1 MSENSTQWDIFFAS
15 HGEPEIKAK
24 LDQLHNSI
32 EQIRKDE
39 DQLAY
44 VRRNTLQPLSQ
55 QALQTQNLNAQLK
68 QSNETLAG
76 GVSVLRTFGMAAGA
90 ALAAAAAGATA
101 AAAALADLDGKAV
114 KAFGERT
121 ATIRAYTT
129 ILGDAKQAQIEYSR
143 ANELASKT
151 ELTSAST
158 LKAQQAL
165 IVAGFRGAD
174 LTNALTA
181 SMDVAATKAPEEREM
196 TMERMGRAFSQILA
210 AGQLRGQE
218 LNQLA
223 EAGVNRGQV
232 LELLGKG
239 NAAAGEKAMS
249 GGQVSAQQGIAA
261 VQQAILQTLGTQK
274 LGQFATGASGSLA
287 GLLSNRDEALDILLK
302 SFEGETLPAVKA
314 YKAALTD
321 QTNQLATSSETG
333 KGLVMMLS
341 DFASITTNVK
351 AIWTD
356 FSTGF
361 LETFVSSYNAARENS
376 GAFVAVTGGLRALGQ
391 TLGQVGGMVG
401 TLANGFERMLG
412 AISPIAT
419 WLSNFL
425 SKTGEAMSNFLAV
438 VGHMPEFVQGNFKAA
453 FSLMGTAFKGETKGP
468 KTLADYQAED
478 DEAEAAKMDALI
490 KESAW
495 VNFKK
500 RQAAGFPAEVAP
512 TGATATRWGKTGGE
526 GGAGGRGGRGESG
539 YDITSLMGG
548 SGGGGSAPSFQSS
561 IDAAAAVSSAPS
573 AQMQAMSASAA
584 GASST
589 GAPANVTVMPGA
601 IVVSGV
607 SDPTLA
613 AQEVMRL
620 LGQTLGRV
628 HRAPSVRT
636 GL

>member
-1 MSENSTQWDIFFAS
+1 MSGDSTRWELLFTESGLDNIGGKLSGVASQLLKLGDSYNKSGADATKSTGAAAQGFSQLDRSVGNST
-15 HGEPEIKAK
+15 G
-24 LDQLHNSI
+24 
-32 EQIRKDE
+32 
-39 DQLAY
+39 
-44 VRRNTLQPLSQ
+44 V
-55 QALQTQNLNAQLK
+55 LK
-68 QSNETLAG
+68 VF
-76 GVSVLRTFGMAAGA
+76 GVAAGA
-90 ALAAAAAGATA
+90 AFAAVTIGFEAIKSGATA
-101 AAAALADLDGKAV
+101 AAAALADLDSKAV

-121 ATIRAYTT
+121 ATLRAYTT
-129 ILGDAKQAQIEYSR
+129 ILGDAKQANIEYGK

-181 SMDVAATKAPEEREM
+181 SMDVASTKQPEEREL

-210 AGQLRGQE
+210 AGKLRGQE

-249 GGQVSAQQGIAA
+249 GGQVTAQQGIAA

-274 LGQFATGASGSLA
+274 LGQFATGAAGSLA
-287 GLLSNRDEALDILLK
+287 GQLSNRDEALDILLK

-314 YKAALTD
+314 YKLALAD
-321 QTNQLATSSETG
+321 QTAQLATSSETG

-351 AIWTD
+351 ALWTD
-356 FSTGF
+356 FTTGF

-376 GAFVAVTGGLRALGQ
+376 GAFVAATDGMKALGQ
-391 TLGQVGGMVG
+391 TLGEVGGLVG
-401 TLANGFERMLG
+401 TVADGFERMLA
-412 AISPIAT
+412 AISPLAS

-425 SKTGEAMSNFLAV
+425 SKTGEALS
-438 VGHMPEFVQGNFKAA
+438 EFDKGNFKAA
-453 FSLMGTAFKGETKGP
+453 FSLMGTAFNGEEAGP
-468 KTLADYQAED
+468 KTLSDYQAETD
-478 DEAEAAKMDALI
+478 ADEAAKMDKLL
-490 KESAW
+490 KEQQW
-495 VNFKK
+495 VNFKR
-500 RQAAGFPAEVAP
+500 RQAAGFPEEAAP
-512 TGATATRWGKTGGE
+512 VGATVTKWGKGKT
-526 GGAGGRGGRGESG
+526 ESNG
-539 YDITSLMGG
+539 YDVSGLLGG
-548 SGGGGSAPSFQSS
+548 SGGVGGSGGNTMSFQAS

-573 AQMQAMSASAA
+573 AQMQAMSAGGSA
-584 GASST
+584 GAST
-589 GAPANVTVMPGA
+589 GSDVNVTVAAGA
-601 IVVSGV
+601 IVVNGV
-607 SDPTLA
+607 SDPTAA

>member
-1 MSENSTQWDIFFAS
+1 MSENSTQWDIFFKS
-15 HGEPEIKAK
+15 HGEDETSAK
-24 LDQLHNSI
+24 LAHLHDSI

-39 DQLAY
+39 EQLAY
-44 VRRNTLQPLSQ
+44 VRRNSLQPLSQ
-55 QALQTQNLNAQLK
+55 HELRTQNLNAQLK

-90 ALAAAAAGATA
+90 ALAVAAAGATA

-401 TLANGFERMLG
+401 TLADGFERMLG

-425 SKTGEAMSNFLAV
+425 SKTGEALS
-438 VGHMPEFVQGNFKAA
+438 EFDQGNFKAA
-453 FSLMGTAFKGETKGP
+453 FSLMGTALKGEGPGP

-500 RQAAGFPAEVAP
+500 RQAAGFPAEVTP
-512 TGATATRWGKTGGE
+512 TGATVTRWGKTGGE

-589 GAPANVTVMPGA
+589 GAPTNVTVMPGA
-601 IVVSGV
+601 IVVNGV

>member
-1 MSENSTQWDIFFAS
+1 MSDDRTTWTIEFKEEGLDGATRKVQVFKDSLGRLREENGRFAS
-15 HGEPEIKAK
+15 DATK
-24 LDQLHNSI
+24 
-32 EQIRKDE
+32 
-39 DQLAY
+39 
-44 VRRNTLQPLSQ
+44 
-55 QALQTQNLNAQLK
+55 
-68 QSNETLAG
+68 
-76 GVSVLRTFGMAAGA
+76 A
-90 ALAAAAAGATA
+90 ALAAQQGYVQLDKSIGASTGALRAFGVATGTAFAAVTIGFEAIKSGATA

-129 ILGDAKQAQIEYSR
+129 ILGDARQAHIEYSR

-181 SMDVAATKAPEEREM
+181 SMDVAATKQPEERDL

-210 AGQLRGQE
+210 AGKLRGQE

-239 NAAAGEKAMS
+239 NSAAGEKAMS
-249 GGQVSAQQGIAA
+249 GGQVTAQKGIEA

-287 GLLSNRDEALDILLK
+287 GVLSNREEALDILLK
-302 SFEGETLPAVKA
+302 SFEGETLPALEE
-314 YKAALTD
+314 YKNRLTE
-321 QTNQLATSSETG
+321 QTTLLSTSSETG

-361 LETFVSSYNAARENS
+361 LQTFVSSYNAARENS

-425 SKTGEAMSNFLAV
+425 SKTGKALS
-438 VGHMPEFVQGNFKAA
+438 EFDQGNFKAA

-478 DEAEAAKMDALI
+478 DEEEAKKMDALLNEQRRI
-490 KESAW
+490 DFKRWQAEGSPGDAVSAAS
-495 VNFKK
+495 VTTK
-500 RQAAGFPAEVAP
+500 
-512 TGATATRWGKTGGE
+512 WGKGGKAKSRGYDVSGLL
-526 GGAGGRGGRGESG
+526 GGGSSG
-539 YDITSLMGG
+539 DITSLMGG

-573 AQMQAMSASAA
+573 AQMQAMSASTA

-589 GAPANVTVMPGA
+589 GAQTNVTVMPGA

>member
-1 MSENSTQWDIFFAS
+1 MSGDSTRWELLFTESGLDNIGGKLSGVASQLLKLGDSYNKSGADAAKGTAAAQQGFSQLDRSVGNST
-15 HGEPEIKAK
+15 G
-24 LDQLHNSI
+24 
-32 EQIRKDE
+32 
-39 DQLAY
+39 
-44 VRRNTLQPLSQ
+44 V
-55 QALQTQNLNAQLK
+55 LK
-68 QSNETLAG
+68 VF
-76 GVSVLRTFGMAAGA
+76 GVAAGVAFA
-90 ALAAAAAGATA
+90 AVTIGFEAIKSGATA

-121 ATIRAYTT
+121 ATLRAYTT
-129 ILGDAKQAQIEYSR
+129 ILGDAKQANIEYGK

-165 IVAGFRGAD
+165 IVAGFRGSD

-181 SMDVAATKAPEEREM
+181 SMDVASTKQPEEREL

-210 AGQLRGQE
+210 AGKLRGQE

-239 NAAAGEKAMS
+239 NSAAGEKAMS
-249 GGQVSAQQGIAA
+249 GGQVTAQQGIAA

-274 LGQFATGASGSLA
+274 LGQFATGAAGSLA
-287 GLLSNRDEALDILLK
+287 GQLSNRDEALDILLK
-302 SFEGETLPAVKA
+302 SFDGETLPAVKA
-314 YKAALTD
+314 YKLALAD
-321 QTNQLATSSETG
+321 QTAQLATSSETG

-351 AIWTD
+351 ALWTD
-356 FSTGF
+356 FTTGF

-376 GAFVAVTGGLRALGQ
+376 GAFVAATDGMKALGQ
-391 TLGQVGGMVG
+391 TLGEVGGLVG
-401 TLANGFERMLG
+401 TVADGFERMLA
-412 AISPIAT
+412 AISPLAS

-425 SKTGEAMSNFLAV
+425 SKTGEALSQFD
-438 VGHMPEFVQGNFKAA
+438 QGNFKAA
-453 FSLMGTAFKGETKGP
+453 FSLMGTAFNGEEAGP
-468 KTLADYQAED
+468 KTLGDYQAETD
-478 DEAEAAKMDALI
+478 ADEAAKMDKLL
-490 KESAW
+490 KEQQW
-495 VNFKK
+495 VNFKR
-500 RQAAGFPAEVAP
+500 RQAAGFPEETIAAS
-512 TGATATRWGKTGGE
+512 ATTTRWGKTSGE
-526 GGAGGRGGRGESG
+526 GGAGGRGRGEAG
-539 YDITSLMGG
+539 FDITGLMGG
-548 SGGGGSAPSFQSS
+548 AGDSSGHFQAS

-573 AQMQAMSASAA
+573 AQMQAMSAGGSA
-584 GASST
+584 GAST
-589 GAPANVTVMPGA
+589 GSDVNVTVAAGA
-601 IVVSGV
+601 IVVNGV
-607 SDPTLA
+607 SDPTAA

>member
-1 MSENSTQWDIFFAS
+1 MSGDSTRWELLFTESGLDNIGGKLSGIAS
-15 HGEPEIKAK
+15 QLLK
-24 LDQLHNSI
+24 LGDSYNKHVDR
-32 EQIRKDE
+32 E
-39 DQLAY
+39 LAY
-44 VRRNTLQPLSQ
+44 I
-55 QALQTQNLNAQLK
+55 
-68 QSNETLAG
+68 E
-76 GVSVLRTFGMAAGA
+76 AAVTIGFEA
-90 ALAAAAAGATA
+90 IKSGATA

-121 ATIRAYTT
+121 ATLRAYTT
-129 ILGDAKQAQIEYSR
+129 ILGDARQAHIEYGK

-181 SMDVAATKAPEEREM
+181 SMDVASTKQPEEREL

-210 AGQLRGQE
+210 AGKLRGQE

-239 NAAAGEKAMS
+239 NSAAGEKAMS
-249 GGQVSAQQGIAA
+249 SGQVTAQQGITA

-274 LGQFATGASGSLA
+274 LGQFATGAAGSLA
-287 GLLSNRDEALDILLK
+287 GVLSNRDEALDILLK
-302 SFEGETLPAVKA
+302 SFEGETLPALEE
-314 YKAALTD
+314 YKMRLTEQTAL
-321 QTNQLATSSETG
+321 LATSSETG

-351 AIWTD
+351 ALWTD

-376 GAFVAVTGGLRALGQ
+376 GAFVSMTDGVKALGQ
-391 TLGQVGGMVG
+391 TLGKVGGFVG
-401 TLANGFERMLG
+401 TLADGFERLL
-412 AISPIAT
+412 AVISPLAT
-419 WLSNFL
+419 FLVRVNEALNEFEQAQQKDPTAIFANLKNFGK
-425 SKTGEAMSNFLAV
+425 SFSAAMH
-438 VGHMPEFVQGNFKAA
+438 GD
-453 FSLMGTAFKGETKGP
+453 TGP

-478 DEAEAAKMDALI
+478 DAAEAHKFDLLLKDQQWHDFKQWQAEGSPGDAVAK
-490 KESAW
+490 SA
-495 VNFKK
+495 VTTK
-500 RQAAGFPAEVAP
+500 
-512 TGATATRWGKTGGE
+512 WGKGGK
-526 GGAGGRGGRGESG
+526 AKNSG
-539 YDITSLMGG
+539 YDVSGLLGG
-548 SGGGGSAPSFQSS
+548 SGGVGDMGGSSDSSGHFQAS

-573 AQMQAMSASAA
+573 AQMQAMSAGGSA
-584 GASST
+584 GAST
-589 GAPANVTVMPGA
+589 GSDVNVTVAAGA
-601 IVVSGV
+601 IVVNGV
-607 SDPTLA
+607 SDPTAA

>member
-1 MSENSTQWDIFFAS
+1 MSGDSTQWDIFFAS

-24 LDQLHNSI
+24 LGQLHESI

-44 VRRNTLQPLSQ
+44 TRRTSLQPLSQ
-55 QALQTQNLNAQLK
+55 QAIQTQNLNAQLR
-68 QSNETLAG
+68 QSNETLTG
-76 GVSVLRTFGMAAGA
+76 GISVLRTFGMVAGA

-101 AAAALADLDGKAV
+101 AAAALADLDSKAV

-121 ATIRAYTT
+121 ATLRAYTT
-129 ILGDAKQAQIEYSR
+129 ILGDAKQANIEYGK

-181 SMDVAATKAPEEREM
+181 SMDVASTKQPEEREL

-210 AGQLRGQE
+210 AGKLRGQE

-249 GGQVSAQQGIAA
+249 GGQVTAQQGIAA

-274 LGQFATGASGSLA
+274 LGQFATGAAGSLA
-287 GLLSNRDEALDILLK
+287 GQLSNRDEALDILLK

-314 YKAALTD
+314 YKLALAD
-321 QTNQLATSSETG
+321 QTAQLATSSETG

-351 AIWTD
+351 ALWTD

-376 GAFVAVTGGLRALGQ
+376 GAFVAATDGMKALGQ
-391 TLGQVGGMVG
+391 TLGEVGGLVG
-401 TLANGFERMLG
+401 TVADGFERMLA
-412 AISPIAT
+412 AISPLAS

-425 SKTGEAMSNFLAV
+425 SKTGAALA
-438 VGHMPEFVQGNFKAA
+438 EFDQGNFKAA
-453 FSLMGTAFKGETKGP
+453 FSLMGTAFNGEEAGP
-468 KTLADYQAED
+468 KTLGDYQAESD
-478 DEAEAAKMDALI
+478 ADEAAKMDKLL
-490 KESAW
+490 KEQQW
-495 VNFKK
+495 VNFKR
-500 RQAAGFPAEVAP
+500 RQAAGFPEEAAP
-512 TGATATRWGKTGGE
+512 VGATVTKWGKSGGE
-526 GGAGGRGGRGESG
+526 GGAGGRGHGESG
-539 YDITSLMGG
+539 FDITGLMGG
-548 SGGGGSAPSFQSS
+548 SGGGSSGHFQAS

-573 AQMQAMSASAA
+573 AQMQAMSAGGSA
-584 GASST
+584 GAST
-589 GAPANVTVMPGA
+589 GSDVNVTVAAGA
-601 IVVSGV
+601 IVVNGV
-607 SDPTLA
+607 SDPTAA

>member
-1 MSENSTQWDIFFAS
+1 MSGDSTQWDIFFAS

-24 LDQLHNSI
+24 LGQLHESI

-39 DQLAY
+39 EQLAY
-44 VRRNTLQPLSQ
+44 VRRTSLQPLSQ
-55 QALQTQNLNAQLK
+55 QAIQTGNLNTQLK
-68 QSNETLAG
+68 QSSEGYRSSTSSLVAF
-76 GVSVLRTFGMAAGA
+76 GVAAGSSFA
-90 ALAAAAAGATA
+90 IVSQGLSLLKEGANA

-121 ATIRAYTT
+121 STIRAYTT
-129 ILGDAKQAQIEYSR
+129 ILGDAKQAHIEYGK

-165 IVAGFRGAD
+165 IVAGFRGND

-181 SMDVAATKAPEEREM
+181 SMDVASTKQPEEREL

-210 AGQLRGQE
+210 AGKLRGQE

-239 NAAAGEKAMS
+239 NSAAGEKAMS
-249 GGQVSAQQGIAA
+249 GGQVTAQQGIAA

-274 LGQFATGASGSLA
+274 LGQFATGAAGSLA
-287 GLLSNRDEALDILLK
+287 GQLSNRDEALDILLK
-302 SFEGETLPAVKA
+302 SFDGETLPAVKA
-314 YKAALTD
+314 YKMALAD
-321 QTNQLATSSETG
+321 QTAQLATSSETG

-351 AIWTD
+351 ALWTD
-356 FSTGF
+356 FTTGF

-376 GAFVAVTGGLRALGQ
+376 GAFVTMTDGVKALGQ
-391 TLGQVGGMVG
+391 TLGEVGGFVG
-401 TLANGFERMLG
+401 TLADGFERLLA
-412 AISPIAT
+412 AISPLAT
-419 WLSNFL
+419 FL
-425 SKTGEAMSNFLAV
+425 VRVNEALNQFEQAQQKDPMGILTNL
-438 VGHMPEFVQGNFKAA
+438 GNFGRSVSAA
-453 FSLMGTAFKGETKGP
+453 ARGDTGP
-468 KTLADYQAED
+468 KTLADYQAEAN
-478 DEAEAAKMDALI
+478 EEDAH
-490 KESAW
+490 
-495 VNFKK
+495 NFDMILKAQQHASFK
-500 RQAAGFPAEVAP
+500 RRQAAGFPAEAASA
-512 TGATATRWGKTGGE
+512 GATVTKWGKGGE
-526 GGAGGRGGRGESG
+526 GGGSGGRGRGESG
-539 YDITSLMGG
+539 FDITGLMGG
-548 SGGGGSAPSFQSS
+548 SGGSTGSFQAS

-573 AQMQAMSASAA
+573 AQMQAMSAGGSG
-584 GASST
+584 GAST
-589 GAPANVTVMPGA
+589 GSDVNVTVQAGA
-601 IVVSGV
+601 IVVNGV
-607 SDPTLA
+607 SDPTAA